1 MKKETKIK
9 NIKKEE
15 KFDTLKKEENLKI
28 DKEQEYIN
36 FNYIDVA
43 KEVGYFLKEK
53 NAKKIEIYDVSK
65 KTNLMKI
72 MIFATVS
79 NKENCKDLAME
90 LISFMHDKNY
100 PLLHVDGLLK
110 GEWIVLDFNII
121 VVHFFNNAQ
130 RIKYNLEKL
139 WKDAKNLILFKK

>member
-43 KEVGYFLKEK
+43 KEVGCFLKEK

-72 MIFATVS
+72 MIFATIS
-79 NKENCKDLAME
+79 NKETYKDTAME
-90 LISFMHDKNY
+90 LISLMEKNNY
-100 PLLHVDGLLK
+100 PLFHIDGLLK

-139 WKDAKNLILFKK
+139 WKDSNNSISFN

>member
-1 MKKETKIK
+1 MKKQK
-9 NIKKEE
+9 NIKN
-15 KFDTLKKEENLKI
+15 DTSYDSLNKDLTNKLTNKKDNLVK
-28 DKEQEYIN
+28 DY
-36 FNYIDVA
+36 NYIDIA
-43 KEVGYFLKEK
+43 KQVGSFLQNK

-139 WKDAKNLILFKK
+139 WKDSNNSISFN

>member
-1 MKKETKIK
+1 MKKQK
-9 NIKKEE
+9 NIKN
-15 KFDTLKKEENLKI
+15 DTSYDSLNKDLTNKLTNKKDNLVK
-28 DKEQEYIN
+28 DY
-36 FNYIDVA
+36 NYIDIA

-72 MIFATVS
+72 MIFATIS

-139 WKDAKNLILFKK
+139 WKDANNLILFKK

>member
-1 MKKETKIK
+1 MKKQK
-9 NIKKEE
+9 NIKN
-15 KFDTLKKEENLKI
+15 DTSYDSLNKDLTNKLTNKKDNLVK
-28 DKEQEYIN
+28 DY
-36 FNYIDVA
+36 NYIDIA

-72 MIFATVS
+72 MIFATIS
-79 NKENCKDLAME
+79 NKETYKDTAME
-90 LISFMHDKNY
+90 LISLMEKNNY
-100 PLLHVDGLLK
+100 PLFHIDGLLK

-139 WKDAKNLILFKK
+139 WKDSNNSISFN

>member
-1 MKKETKIK
+1 MKKQK
-9 NIKKEE
+9 NIKN
-15 KFDTLKKEENLKI
+15 DTSYDSLNKDLTNKLTNKKDNLVK
-28 DKEQEYIN
+28 DY
-36 FNYIDVA
+36 NYIDIA
-43 KEVGYFLKEK
+43 KQVGSFLQNK

-72 MIFATVS
+72 MIFTTVS

-139 WKDAKNLILFKK
+139 WKDSNNSISFN

>member
-1 MKKETKIK
+1 MKKQK
-9 NIKKEE
+9 NIKN
-15 KFDTLKKEENLKI
+15 DTSYDSLNKDLTNKLTNKKDNLVK
-28 DKEQEYIN
+28 DY
-36 FNYIDVA
+36 NYIDIA
-43 KEVGYFLKEK
+43 KQVGSFLQNK

-72 MIFATVS
+72 MIFTTVS

-110 GEWIVLDFNII
+110 GEWIVLDFNVI

-139 WKDAKNLILFKK
+139 WKDSNNSISFN